1 MSKRASGGGMGV
13 FERQRHFLAAA
24 ARLENS
30 GGDEIGEQRHDLEAA
45 GAAGVGSD
53 DERGMGMWPRR
64 EVALWRVWVTRWVPV
79 TRGGGGSGGL
89 LEPRWVVGRVTGVV
103 FCPHRVSHPLSS
115 VFSTVNISESK
126 TESRDE
132 CVSLIITLDLSG

>member
-89 LEPRWVVGRVTGVV
+89 LEPA
-103 FCPHRVSHPLSS
+103 
-115 VFSTVNISESK
+115 
-126 TESRDE
+126 SRD
-132 CVSLIITLDLSG
+132 GWWGG